1 MLAVLEEE
9 DESYSSKCIWP
20 GNRSGRCKRYCF
32 LTVRK
37 ASTRKM
43 YILCIVVKKF
53 ALSDCVE
60 KSVMKISTD
69 NEFEETVVV

>member
-1 MLAVLEEE
+1 
-9 DESYSSKCIWP
+9 
-20 GNRSGRCKRYCF
+20 
-32 LTVRK
+32 
-37 ASTRKM
+37 M